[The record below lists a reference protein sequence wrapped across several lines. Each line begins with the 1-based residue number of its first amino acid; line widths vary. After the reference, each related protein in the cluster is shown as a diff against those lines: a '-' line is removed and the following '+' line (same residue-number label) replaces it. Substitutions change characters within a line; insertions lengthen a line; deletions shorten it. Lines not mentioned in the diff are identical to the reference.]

1 MSKKKDKIFSFS
13 TSNLITDI
21 IIPPLN
27 IIQPEPF
34 LQYDL
39 ADSANNNELAI
50 EEKGFIKLLLTK
62 NVLNKKLPKPENA
75 LPTKNK
81 KKQINPL
88 VGLTMNLTYNTS
100 PAKCLSIPFKVNSVG
115 NIDCYLSSIT
125 IDSEGNGKTFG
136 LITPFKLLINI
147 PFTIMNHT
155 THQKEYVVIEKSQ
168 ETSLSFVDFKL
179 ATIFHMKMCY
189 DCYLKKELKEEDVD
203 KGIERLFNSTS
214 KEKKY
219 LFVPV
224 CFDSFGLMTIDLIKL
239 QHCANIFHANNSNS
253 NNVQTLESIILDY
266 FNNHMRDEGLT
277 VPSES
282 FQKELLQHL
291 SEYLFVTQYRNWN
304 VYEIFDLLFSKE
316 TFTVFIDK
324 LSCHKKDYS
333 ERILNKYFSEVKAMN
348 NYDSITTEDIMTKL
362 PTKAHSVTGYRQLE
376 SKYNIKIN
384 QSPICYGYGKKNYFI
399 FDSYIYNRVFDKNT
413 LKTSHEEQK
422 DIVHSIF
429 PIDIMLQFYLT
440 KEEVEIV
447 YKLPSIFT
455 VFESMLIPYEF
466 IFDLGCF
473 DISSIDISYEN
484 YQYFLWC
491 FTTPSSLMFYDYE
504 TLETLG
510 DSILKILTTTT
521 LFYNDNLHQL
531 KLLAGQM
538 EKNRQYFIS
547 NKHLFKKGRA
557 GEIYRYILGLDLHKV
572 EYEFPLKV
580 LSDLEF
586 HITITEKTMADV
598 VEATL
603 GAIFLFSNDIR
614 HCYHFIKKIG
624 ILNNYHTEEDIKD
637 IKEDSWASAIT
648 DDKVFEYV
656 NRTLNISSYKYPEIE
671 MIPADITILQLL
683 ELHGGKFIK
692 EISTIEDLQAKCIQ
706 YRFKDENLL
715 IKALTHK
722 TINNSPNKNYETL
735 EFLGDSIVESFI
747 SCSLFKIF
755 APYLYPSSSDEIAN
769 ENIDELTSIKQTKGK
784 IFNNVYMTHI
794 KSLLCSNAFM
804 CNLSCYL
811 HLAEFFICEK
821 TSIRSKTDDFITASN
836 IETLFNRK
844 LNDYESTK
852 AVTPKIIADLF
863 EAVVGAI
870 YIDSDLN
877 TVYDFLYRLYSP
889 FISYCALYFDVLKY
903 SVVNDFT
910 ILAENEIKSAPTFT
924 QEIDNEGLYHVS
936 ILLNGEKLCTGI
948 GSDAE
953 IAKQQAAMIGIKKI
967 KFNID

>member
-291 SEYLFVTQYRNWN
+291 GNFFFWD
-304 VYEIFDLLFSKE
+304 F
-316 TFTVFIDK
+316 
-324 LSCHKKDYS
+324 
-333 ERILNKYFSEVKAMN
+333 
-348 NYDSITTEDIMTKL
+348 
-362 PTKAHSVTGYRQLE
+362 PTKNL
-376 SKYNIKIN
+376 K
-384 QSPICYGYGKKNYFI
+384 QSHWK
-399 FDSYIYNRVFDKNT
+399 
-413 LKTSHEEQK
+413 
-422 DIVHSIF
+422 
-429 PIDIMLQFYLT
+429 
-440 KEEVEIV
+440 
-447 YKLPSIFT
+447 
-455 VFESMLIPYEF
+455 
-466 IFDLGCF
+466 
-473 DISSIDISYEN
+473 
-484 YQYFLWC
+484 
-491 FTTPSSLMFYDYE
+491 
-504 TLETLG
+504 
-510 DSILKILTTTT
+510 
-521 LFYNDNLHQL
+521 
-531 KLLAGQM
+531 
-538 EKNRQYFIS
+538 
-547 NKHLFKKGRA
+547 
-557 GEIYRYILGLDLHKV
+557 
-572 EYEFPLKV
+572 
-580 LSDLEF
+580 
-586 HITITEKTMADV
+586 
-598 VEATL
+598 
-603 GAIFLFSNDIR
+603 
-614 HCYHFIKKIG
+614 
-624 ILNNYHTEEDIKD
+624 
-637 IKEDSWASAIT
+637 
-648 DDKVFEYV
+648 
-656 NRTLNISSYKYPEIE
+656 
-671 MIPADITILQLL
+671 
-683 ELHGGKFIK
+683 
-692 EISTIEDLQAKCIQ
+692 
-706 YRFKDENLL
+706 
-715 IKALTHK
+715 
-722 TINNSPNKNYETL
+722 
-735 EFLGDSIVESFI
+735 
-747 SCSLFKIF
+747 
-755 APYLYPSSSDEIAN
+755 
-769 ENIDELTSIKQTKGK
+769 
-784 IFNNVYMTHI
+784 
-794 KSLLCSNAFM
+794 
-804 CNLSCYL
+804 
-811 HLAEFFICEK
+811 
-821 TSIRSKTDDFITASN
+821 
-836 IETLFNRK
+836 
-844 LNDYESTK
+844 
-852 AVTPKIIADLF
+852 
-863 EAVVGAI
+863 
-870 YIDSDLN
+870 
-877 TVYDFLYRLYSP
+877 
-889 FISYCALYFDVLKY
+889 
-903 SVVNDFT
+903 
-910 ILAENEIKSAPTFT
+910 
-924 QEIDNEGLYHVS
+924 
-936 ILLNGEKLCTGI
+936 
-948 GSDAE
+948 
-953 IAKQQAAMIGIKKI
+953 
-967 KFNID
+967 